1 MPFQD
6 KSLQRFKRGEV
17 PCCQTSPDCKNLSKL
32 AFICDK
38 NGAPVVELLVL
49 MFSGECQSI
58 CTVWPQVPLRG
69 VANLCNPHGVCFW
82 QFGQKYAHELPAGG
96 TLAVYDPFLLTQKIL
111 ILWLSWCPSTSL
123 SCSPRATALLLVP
136 LPHSC
141 NCGATHKKTFL
152 YIWIRHPGVQPV
164 QPGFRGLS
172 HVTTKRK
179 TWQISVTELQGCS
192 FQGS

>member
-17 PCCQTSPDCKNLSKL
+17 PCCQTSPDSKNLSKL

-49 MFSGECQSI
+49 MFSGECPSI

-111 ILWLSWCPSTSL
+111 ILWLNWCPSTSL

-141 NCGATHKKTFL
+141 NCGATHKKPSCSSTYEYAILEYNL
-152 YIWIRHPGVQPV
+152 YNLDLADCLMLPEKEKI
-164 QPGFRGLS
+164 S
-172 HVTTKRK
+172 HWVA
-179 TWQISVTELQGCS
+179 GA
-192 FQGS
+192 